1 MDADRVDAHIAEKAR
16 SSSELSRHLLPLLPA
31 GLSVLQVLPEPD
43 RITILTASKS
53 TGSACP
59 LCGGASNR
67 VHSRYTRT
75 LADLPWQGRRV
86 ALRVRARRF
95 RCITAGCQRRIFT
108 ERFAALA
115 LPSARRTIRLGDAQ
129 RHIGLALGGEPGS
142 RLANRLAMP
151 ISGDTLL
158 RLIRAIALKQ
168 PVAPR
173 VIGIDE
179 WAWRRGMTY
188 GTILCD
194 LERGRIID
202 LLPDRKADTVAAWL
216 RQHPGVSVIAR
227 DRAGVYAGGIRQG
240 APGAMQVADRWHL
253 LRNLGDALRVAVG
266 RHRTAIG
273 IVAQAVSAA
282 PEPAAGSL
290 AEPKKTKL
298 DALRRERR
306 KQRRDCY
313 AEIRRM
319 REGDVP
325 PRLIAPMAGMSKR
338 TVERW
343 LAAGGEPEHHR
354 PPVPTLIDPFRSDLD
369 QRWQEG
375 CRNAAALWR
384 EIKQQGFTG
393 SFNTVARWAA
403 SRRTSEEPIP
413 DIVKARRMTRWQV
426 PSRRECAWLL
436 TADPTTLADK
446 PRIFIERLRQA
457 APALARAADLARQFA
472 AMLHGGDAG
481 EIEAWLVAARG
492 SPLASF
498 AHGIARDLAA
508 VRAAITEP
516 WSTSPVEGHINRL
529 KTIKRQMYGRAHYDL
544 LRKRVLAAA

>member
-1 MDADRVDAHIAEKAR
+1 MAEKPR
-16 SSSELSRHLLPLLPA
+16 FLSELSGHLLPLIPT
-31 GLSVLQVLPEPD
+31 GLSVLQVLPESD
-43 RITILTASKS
+43 RITILTAAKS
-53 TGSACP
+53 TRSACP
-59 LCGGASNR
+59 LCGGASDR
-67 VHSRYTRT
+67 VHSRYIRT
-75 LADLPWQGRRV
+75 LADLPWQGRHV

-95 RCITAGCQRRIFT
+95 RCATAGCRRRIFT

-115 LPSARRTIRLGDAQ
+115 VPSARRTMRLGDAQ

-142 RLANRLAMP
+142 RLAARLAMP
-151 ISGDTLL
+151 VSGDALL
-158 RLIRAIALKQ
+158 RLIHRSALE
-168 PVAPR
+168 PPATPR

-179 WAWRRGMTY
+179 WAWRRGLTY

-216 RQHPGVSVIAR
+216 RRHPGVSVIAR
-227 DRAGVYAGGIRQG
+227 DRAGVYAEGIRQG

-253 LRNLGDALRVAVG
+253 LRNLGDALRIVVD

-273 IVAQAVSAA
+273 IATQTVSAA
-282 PEPAAGSL
+282 SEPATSSP

-298 DALRRERR
+298 DALRRDRR
-306 KQRRDCY
+306 KQRRDRY
-313 AEIRRM
+313 AEIRQM
-319 REGDVP
+319 REAKVP
-325 PRLIAPMAGMSKR
+325 PRLMAPMMGMSKR
-338 TVERW
+338 AVERW

-354 PPVPTLIDPFRSDLD
+354 PPMPTRIDPFRSDLD

-384 EIKQQGFTG
+384 EIKQRGFTG

-403 SRRTSEEPIP
+403 SRRALEETSP
-413 DIVKARRMTRWQV
+413 DVVKVRRVTRWRP

-436 TADPTTLADK
+436 TANPATLTDK
-446 PRIFIERLRQA
+446 RRRFVEQLRQA
-457 APALARAADLARQFA
+457 TPALARAADLARQFS
-472 AMLHGGDAG
+472 AMLRSGEAG
-481 EIEAWLVAARG
+481 EIEEWLAAACG

-498 AHGIARDLAA
+498 AHGITRDLAA